1 MTCASSSTPA
11 RSEAR
16 RVNSDMKRVFDAHD
30 ASSKLDIN
38 LHALSQEIGAMQL
51 AADQISDPGYAFLA
65 QQIAKLSQKS
75 FMNIADRRGV
85 VDNQIS
91 WWPRIS
97 DDELPPP

>member
-1 MTCASSSTPA
+1 MRAY
-11 RSEAR
+11 
-16 RVNSDMKRVFDAHD
+16 VFGPSLTGTLHAHD
-30 ASSKLDIN
+30 ASCKLDID

-75 FMNIADRRGV
+75 FMNIADRQGV

>member
-1 MTCASSSTPA
+1 MN
-11 RSEAR
+11 SEK
-16 RVNSDMKRVFDAHD
+16 KRVFNVHD
-30 ASSKLDIN
+30 ASCALDID
-38 LHALSQEIGAMQL
+38 LHALSQEVGAMQL
-51 AADQISDPGYAFLA
+51 AADHISDPGYAFLA

-75 FMNIADRRGV
+75 FMKIADRQGV